1 MDGYFEMNNA
11 NGLSSQLLVYT
22 TTTKEITIILSDGLV
37 SHGYHVTNCFT
48 AFRDEQDTTII
59 KQRDQDS
66 GNILFIEMDVVNCEL
81 ILVIIPGSDGFLKY
95 NKNGSCQSEGKNS
108 FYKKKYQEWNVFFCL
123 EKPNFT
129 CLIGKNSQ
137 S

>member
-1 MDGYFEMNNA
+1 MISLSLDPSLFILMYCYVMSVFFQPLETTQCLEFMDGYFEMNNA
-11 NGLSSQLLVYT
+11 NGLRSQLLVYT

-59 KQRDQDS
+59 MERDQDS

-81 ILVIIPGSDGFLKY
+81 ILVMIPGSDGFLKL
-95 NKNGSCQSEGKNS
+95 S
-108 FYKKKYQEWNVFFCL
+108 
-123 EKPNFT
+123 
-129 CLIGKNSQ
+129 LIHI
-137 S
+137 